1 MSTFYFERKEE
12 NNKVFL
18 FFFGNID
25 ENASFTGA
33 ILDGTKD
40 LVIDLDKVEAI
51 NSCGIRDWIQW
62 LKSAPLD
69 AKIEYRNCPKVI
81 VDQMNMI
88 KGFLPANASVES
100 FYVPYYSADSDK
112 EKMIL
117 YRRGT
122 DFSDGSVNIQ
132 DTYTDP
138 ETNDE
143 YEIDV
148 LPDKYFRFIKKD

>member
-33 ILDGTKD
+33 ILDGAQD
-40 LVIDLDKVEAI
+40 LVIDLEKVEAI

-62 LKSAPLD
+62 LKTSPAD
-69 AKIEYRNCPKVI
+69 CKIEYRNCPKVI

-88 KGFLPANASVES
+88 KGFLPENAHVES
-100 FYVPYYSADSDK
+100 FYVPYYAPDSDI

-117 YRRGT
+117 YRKGV
-122 DFSDGSVNIQ
+122 DFKDDSVDIQ

-138 ETNDE
+138 DTNEE

-148 LPDKYFRFIKKD
+148 IPEKYFKFIQG

>member
-1 MSTFYFERKEE
+1 MNTFYFERKEE
-12 NNKVFL
+12 DNKVFL

-40 LVIDLDKVEAI
+40 LVIDLEKVEAI

-62 LKSAPLD
+62 LKTSPVD
-69 AKIEYRNCPKVI
+69 CKIEYRNCPKVI

-88 KGFLPANASVES
+88 KGFLPTNAHVES
-100 FYVPYYSADSDK
+100 FYVPYYSPDADK

-117 YRRGT
+117 YRKGV
-122 DFSDGSVNIQ
+122 DFKENSVDIQ
-132 DTYTDP
+132 DTYVDP
-138 ETNDE
+138 DNNEE

-148 LPDKYFRFIKKD
+148 IPEKYFKFIQG